1 MDLFLQALING
12 VMLGG
17 FYASMMLGFSV
28 IWGVMGVINL
38 AHGEVIMIGAYLTW
52 ALNEHMGVDPFLAL
66 LIVMPVMFVFGYIL
80 QLVLINRVVD
90 RPILVSLLV
99 TFGLSIMFAN
109 TMKLIFSADPRLTDT
124 ALGGAWNV
132 GNVTFPV
139 TKTMIMGVALII
151 MSSLYLFLQRTRTG
165 KAIRAA
171 AQNKQAARIVGIDIN
186 KIYALTFGICI
197 AITGAAG
204 ALISPTQ
211 AVFPFMGPPL
221 TLRAFTITALAGLG
235 SIPGALFGGIV
246 LGVVE
251 SMIGVYVSGIGTNLA
266 IDFIRSRSSRERA
279 HRAGTEHRLR
289 VVGESH
295 PASNLADH
303 GEVDWL
309 LSQLVVALT
318 PQQRSAFVLREV
330 EGMDTAEVARV
341 LGCSATTVRN
351 HVFQARKVLRRE
363 LEARFPEYM
372 PRANRS

>member
-38 AHGEVIMIGAYLTW
+38 AHGEMIMMGAYLTW
-52 ALNEHMGVDPFLAL
+52 VLNENFGVDPFVSL
-66 LIVMPVMFVFGYIL
+66 LFVMPVMFVFGYVL
-80 QLVLINRVVD
+80 QYILINRIVD

-99 TFGLSIMFAN
+99 TFGLSIMIAN
-109 TMKLIFSADPRLTDT
+109 AAKLIFSADPRLTDT
-124 ALGGAWNV
+124 AFGGAWNV

-139 TKTMIMGVALII
+139 TKTMIMGVALVI
-151 MSSLYLFLQRTRTG
+151 MVALHLFLQRTRTG

-186 KIYALTFGICI
+186 KIYAITFGICI

-266 IDFIRSRSSRERA
+266 IIASFALLVIILMTRPQ
-279 HRAGTEHRLR
+279 GLFGGLR
-289 VVGESH
+289 PIEEPV
-295 PASNLADH
+295 
-303 GEVDWL
+303 
-309 LSQLVVALT
+309 QL
-318 PQQRSAFVLREV
+318 
-330 EGMDTAEVARV
+330 
-341 LGCSATTVRN
+341 
-351 HVFQARKVLRRE
+351 
-363 LEARFPEYM
+363 
-372 PRANRS
+372 

>member
-38 AHGEVIMIGAYLTW
+38 AHGEMIMMGAYITW
-52 ALNEHMGVDPFLAL
+52 VLNENFGIDPFVAL
-66 LIVMPVMFVFGYIL
+66 LVVMPVMFVFGYVL
-80 QLVLINRVVD
+80 QYILINRIVD
-90 RPILVSLLV
+90 RPMLVSLLV
-99 TFGLSIMFAN
+99 TFGLSIMIAN
-109 TMKLIFSADPRLTDT
+109 AAKLIFTADPRLTDT
-124 ALGGAWNV
+124 TFGGAWTV

-139 TKTMIMGVALII
+139 TKTMIMGVALVI
-151 MSSLYLFLQRTRTG
+151 MVSLHLFLQRTRTG

-186 KIYALTFGICI
+186 KIYAITFGICI

-246 LGVVE
+246 LGVIE

-266 IDFIRSRSSRERA
+266 IIASFALLVIILMTRPQ
-279 HRAGTEHRLR
+279 GLFGGLR
-289 VVGESH
+289 PIEEPV
-295 PASNLADH
+295 
-303 GEVDWL
+303 
-309 LSQLVVALT
+309 QL
-318 PQQRSAFVLREV
+318 
-330 EGMDTAEVARV
+330 
-341 LGCSATTVRN
+341 
-351 HVFQARKVLRRE
+351 
-363 LEARFPEYM
+363 
-372 PRANRS
+372 

>member
-109 TMKLIFSADPRLTDT
+109 AMKLIFSADPRLTDT
-124 ALGGAWNV
+124 AFGGAWNV

-266 IDFIRSRSSRERA
+266 IIASFALLVIILITRPQ
-279 HRAGTEHRLR
+279 GLFGGLR
-289 VVGESH
+289 PIDEPV
-295 PASNLADH
+295 
-303 GEVDWL
+303 
-309 LSQLVVALT
+309 QL
-318 PQQRSAFVLREV
+318 
-330 EGMDTAEVARV
+330 
-341 LGCSATTVRN
+341 
-351 HVFQARKVLRRE
+351 
-363 LEARFPEYM
+363 
-372 PRANRS
+372 

>member
-17 FYASMMLGFSV
+17 FYAAMMLGFSV

-38 AHGEVIMIGAYLTW
+38 AHGEVIMVGAYLTW
-52 ALNEHMGVDPFLAL
+52 ALNENFGMDPFVAL
-66 LIVMPVMFVFGYIL
+66 LLVMPAMFVLGYIL

-99 TFGLSIMFAN
+99 TFGLSIMIAN
-109 TMKLIFSADPRLTDT
+109 AMKLIFTADPRLTDT

-139 TKTMIMGVALII
+139 TKSMIMVVALAI
-151 MSSLYLFLQRTRTG
+151 MTSLYLFLQRTRTG

-266 IDFIRSRSSRERA
+266 IIASFALLVIILITRPQ
-279 HRAGTEHRLR
+279 GLFGGLR
-289 VVGESH
+289 PIEEPV
-295 PASNLADH
+295 
-303 GEVDWL
+303 
-309 LSQLVVALT
+309 QL
-318 PQQRSAFVLREV
+318 
-330 EGMDTAEVARV
+330 
-341 LGCSATTVRN
+341 
-351 HVFQARKVLRRE
+351 
-363 LEARFPEYM
+363 
-372 PRANRS
+372 

>member
-17 FYASMMLGFSV
+17 FYAAMMLGFSV

-38 AHGEVIMIGAYLTW
+38 AHGEMIMVGAYGAWL
-52 ALNEHMGVDPFLAL
+52 LNDQYGVDPFVSL
-66 LIVMPVMFVFGYIL
+66 LIVMPVMFVVGYVL

-99 TFGLSIMFAN
+99 TFGLSIAIAN
-109 TMKLIFSADPRLTDT
+109 LANLVFTADPRLTDT
-124 ALGGAWNV
+124 VLEGAWNV

-139 TKTMIMGVALII
+139 TKTAIMAVALVI
-151 MSSLYLFLQRTRTG
+151 MASLWLFLQKTRTG
-165 KAIRAA
+165 KSIRAA
-171 AQNKQAARIVGIDIN
+171 AQNKQAARIVGIDID

-211 AVFPFMGPPL
+211 AVFPFMGVPL

-235 SIPGALFGGIV
+235 SIPGALVGGVV

-266 IDFIRSRSSRERA
+266 II
-279 HRAGTEHRLR
+279 
-289 VVGESH
+289 
-295 PASNLADH
+295 ASFVL
-303 GEVDWL
+303 
-309 LSQLVVALT
+309 LVVILIT
-318 PQQRSAFVLREV
+318 RPQGLFGGLRPV
-330 EGMDTAEVARV
+330 EEPVQ
-341 LGCSATTVRN
+341 L
-351 HVFQARKVLRRE
+351 
-363 LEARFPEYM
+363 
-372 PRANRS
+372 